1 MKVIE
6 LHNVSKRYGEVQA
19 LSGVSLSVEPGEVMA
34 FLGPNGAGKTTAI
47 GIMLGLKTPSG
58 GTVRLFG
65 QNPGSPQVRGRVGVM
80 LQESGVPEN
89 LTTEELV
96 RLFGRYYPYTLPVE
110 EVLRR
115 ADLLEKRRAFV
126 RQLSGGQRQRL
137 YFALSI
143 VGDPDLIFLDEPTVA
158 MDVEARR
165 AFWEQVQG
173 FAALGKTIL
182 FSTHYLEEVDNIASR
197 VVVLHQGQV
206 LRSGT
211 PAEIKS
217 LVAAK
222 TVRLKTEL
230 SATAASQYPGVE
242 RAERENGHLVV
253 YSNTPEVFL
262 ERLFREGHAVTDL
275 TVKDTDLE
283 AAFVRLTA

>member
-6 LHNVSKRYGEVQA
+6 LQDISKRYGLVQA
-19 LSGVSLSVEPGEVMA
+19 LSGVNLSVEPGEVVA

-47 GIMLGLKTPSG
+47 GIMLGLKTPSSG
-58 GTVRLFG
+58 SVRLFG
-65 QNPGSPQVRGRVGVM
+65 QNPESPEVRGRVGVM
-80 LQESGVPEN
+80 LQDSGIPEN
-89 LTTEELV
+89 LTVEELV
-96 RLFGRYYPYTLPVE
+96 RLFGRYYPYALPLE
-110 EVLRR
+110 EVLKR

-143 VGDPDLIFLDEPTVA
+143 VGDPDVIFLDEPTVA
-158 MDVEARR
+158 MDVEARK
-165 AFWEQVQG
+165 AFWEQVRG

-182 FSTHYLEEVDNIASR
+182 FSTHYLDEADQAASR
-197 VVVLHQGQV
+197 IVVIHKGQV
-206 LRSGT
+206 LKSGT
-211 PAEIKS
+211 PTEIKS

-222 TVRLKTEL
+222 TIRLLTQL
-230 SATAASQYPGVE
+230 SAEEAGRYPGVE

-253 YSNTPEVFL
+253 YSNVPEAFL
-262 ERLFREGHAVTDL
+262 ERIFREGHKVSDL

>member
-6 LHNVSKRYGEVQA
+6 LQNVGKRYGEVQA
-19 LSGVSLSVEPGEVMA
+19 LSGVNLSVEPGEVVA

-47 GIMLGLKTPSG
+47 GIMLGLKTPSSG
-58 GTVRLFG
+58 KVRLLG
-65 QNPGSPQVRGRVGVM
+65 QNPESPEVRGRVGVM

-89 LTTEELV
+89 LTVEELV
-96 RLFGRYYPYTLPVE
+96 RLFGCYYPYALPVE
-110 EVLRR
+110 EGLSR
-115 ADLLEKRRAFV
+115 ADLRGKRRAFV

-143 VGDPDLIFLDEPTVA
+143 IGDPDVIFLDEPTVA
-158 MDVEARR
+158 MDVEARK

-182 FSTHYLEEVDNIASR
+182 FSTHYLDEADQAASR
-197 VVVLHQGQV
+197 IVVIHKGQV
-206 LRSGT
+206 LGSGT

-222 TVRLKTEL
+222 TVRLQTEL
-230 SATAASQYPGVE
+230 SAEEATRYPGVE

-253 YSNTPEVFL
+253 YSNAPEVFL
-262 ERLFREGHAVTDL
+262 QRLFLQGHKVSDL

>member
-6 LHNVSKRYGEVQA
+6 LQDISKRYGLVQA
-19 LSGVSLSVEPGEVMA
+19 LSGVNLSVEHGEVVA

-47 GIMLGLKTPSG
+47 GIMLGLKTPSSG
-58 GTVRLFG
+58 SVRLFG
-65 QNPGSPQVRGRVGVM
+65 QNPESPEVRGRVGVM
-80 LQESGVPEN
+80 LQESGIPEN
-89 LTTEELV
+89 LTVEELV
-96 RLFGRYYPYTLPVE
+96 RLFGRYYPYALPLE
-110 EVLRR
+110 EVLKR

-143 VGDPDLIFLDEPTVA
+143 VGDPDVIFLDEPTVA
-158 MDVEARR
+158 MDVEARK
-165 AFWEQVQG
+165 AFWEQVRG

-182 FSTHYLEEVDNIASR
+182 FSTHYLDEADQAASR
-197 VVVLHQGQV
+197 IVVIHKGQV
-206 LRSGT
+206 LKSGT
-211 PAEIKS
+211 PTEIKS

-222 TVRLKTEL
+222 TIRLLTQL
-230 SATAASQYPGVE
+230 SAEEAGRYPGVE

-253 YSNTPEVFL
+253 YSNVPEAFL
-262 ERLFREGHAVTDL
+262 ERIFREGHKVSDL